1 MLNLK
6 TDSIDDLGKLSSGP
20 VQPILANYPKSKFGN
35 KYRGFQ
41 SLYFQEYDGLE
52 YSISRNAVFCYYYRM
67 FPSFSMYREDNFVT
81 TGVTNWKHKK
91 YIKTTLGM

>member
-6 TDSIDDLGKLSSGP
+6 TDLIDDLGKLSSGP

-81 TGVTNWKHKK
+81 TGVTNLKHKK

>member
-41 SLYFQEYDGLE
+41 LSYFQEYDQLE
-52 YSISRNAVFCYYYRM
+52 YSISRSADLCYYCRM
-67 FPSFSMYREDNFVT
+67 FPSFSMYSEDNFVT

-91 YIKTTLGM
+91 YIKNTLGM